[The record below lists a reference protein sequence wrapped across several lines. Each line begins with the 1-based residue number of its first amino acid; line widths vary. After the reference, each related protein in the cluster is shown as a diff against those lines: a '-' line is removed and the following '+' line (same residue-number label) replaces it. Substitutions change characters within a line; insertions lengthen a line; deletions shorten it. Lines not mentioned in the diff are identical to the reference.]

1 MITLR
6 EPRILFLTLA
16 AIIFARSLGGP
27 LPWFL
32 LYSLVGAVLLARAWA
47 GGIGRELFC
56 HYTVGRRTATA
67 GESVAVEVRLGNES
81 MWPAVW
87 LRAVDRTAPGQ
98 PPALDTTTGLGPQA
112 ARVFR
117 YQLPPLRRGRY
128 RPGPLT
134 LTWGD
139 PFGFFSGQ
147 RVVTGDWQ
155 ITVYPRVAQLLAL
168 ELPARQPFGSLR
180 TREHAFQDPSHL
192 AEVRP
197 YRYGDHLKLVH
208 WRTTARRG
216 RLFVKEYE
224 LTASAELHI
233 ALDLQRAAYAGGGQ
247 GPVDL
252 DLLDAAV
259 EAAAAVADYAARR
272 GFNVGLFA
280 HGARPVDVPCGSGH
294 RRVREIMEVLTT
306 VAADGAVP
314 LAELLVAARRRL
326 PGHAAVFAVTPAPGD
341 DLVAELLATRR
352 AGFRPGLCLM
362 VGGAAD
368 PGPGAEAGGD
378 SPLAARALALATQLR
393 EAGVAVWL
401 VAPGERLDVALTGDG
416 GASRAVGRR
425 QGGRGRPGRHPGR
438 RPRRGAA
445 VAPARD
451 RRRR

>member
-6 EPRILFLTLA
+6 EPRILFLILA
-16 AIIFARSLGGP
+16 AIIFARSLGGA

-32 LYSLVGAVLLARAWA
+32 LYSLVGLVLLARAWA

-112 ARVFR
+112 TKVLR
-117 YQLPPLRRGRY
+117 YHLPSLRRGRY

-139 PFGFFSGQ
+139 PFGFFGGR

-155 ITVYPRVAQLLAL
+155 ITVYPRVARLSAL

-197 YRYGDHLKLVH
+197 YRNGDHLKLVH

-233 ALDLQRAAYAGGGQ
+233 ALDLQRAAYAGEES
-247 GPVDL
+247 PVDL

-259 EAAAAVADYAARR
+259 AAAAAVADYAARR

-280 HGARPVDVPCGSGH
+280 HGARPADVPCGSGH

-306 VAADGAVP
+306 VDADGAVP
-314 LAELLVAARRRL
+314 LAELLVVARRRL
-326 PGHAAVFAVTPAPGD
+326 PGHAAVFAVTPAPDD
-341 DLVAELLATRR
+341 DLVAELLALRR

-362 VGGAAD
+362 VGGGGGGAA
-368 PGPGAEAGGD
+368 
-378 SPLAARALALATQLR
+378 LAAKLR

-416 GASRAVGRR
+416 GAR
-425 QGGRGRPGRHPGR
+425 R
-438 RPRRGAA
+438 RPRAVPLLAARGGAG
-445 VAPARD
+445 ARGGI
-451 RRRR
+451 RGGIRGGARVVGLPWLRPGAGEGGERP